1 MDILPGA
8 TESVGGLRLEN
19 LWLFGSGWLPL
30 RGSVDS

>member
-8 TESVGGLRLEN
+8 TESVGGLLEN
-19 LWLFGSGWLPL
+19 LWLFGSGWLPV